1 MFGKL
6 VVSLGMVFVVVLPPG
21 SVGAGTQAIR
31 TETSLEGLG
40 PKSRRFVRPTKTAA
54 GPRVASR
61 VGHSISAAQRAALT
75 RDVLR
80 EGAFSRE
87 THEARLRSR
96 RSLAHKSLEQECR
109 DKGTLPGSPAAWLMH
124 GVPFPDT
131 HSRPAGVDSNRIERG
146 LHKPILMDRNLI
158 SSLLMPR
165 SALKSVGAFPSG
177 PEGEFNNLE
186 IEVSHSKHIFR
197 LMAGSVFGKK
207 KTLYRCRV
215 GLGARGFPTP
225 VGTYYVT
232 HIYDRD
238 PWWIPP
244 ENRAWAAGD
253 SPSRRVYGG
262 TMAPLLKKRS
272 VRSRKKIKQTED
284 WIAGKV
290 QLADYGYRFHGT
302 NAPRS
307 IGRNRSHGCVRM
319 LPKDAR
325 VVAKLIMRVVGTVDR
340 RESENGSFVVLA
352 APVVLNLV
360 K

>member
-1 MFGKL
+1 M
-6 VVSLGMVFVVVLPPG
+6 GMVFVVVLSLLG
-21 SVGAGTQAIR
+21 HLVAGAQAPR
-31 TETSLEGLG
+31 TETSVADRGKE
-40 PKSRRFVRPTKTAA
+40 SRRFIKQAQTTA
-54 GPRVASR
+54 GPRVSYR
-61 VGHSISAAQRAALT
+61 VAHSISAAQRAALT

-80 EGAFSRE
+80 ERASSRE
-87 THEARLRSR
+87 ALDQRPLSPD
-96 RSLAHKSLEQECR
+96 SLAHRSLEQECR
-109 DKGTLPGSPAAWLMH
+109 DKGTLPGSPAAWLVH
-124 GVPFPDT
+124 SFPFPET
-131 HSRPAGVDSNRIERG
+131 PSQPAGIDSTRIERG
-146 LHKPILMDRNLI
+146 LHTPILMDRNLI

-165 SALKSVGAFPSG
+165 HALKSVGAFPTG
-177 PEGEFNNLE
+177 PEGKFNSLE
-186 IEVSHSKHIFR
+186 IEVSHSKHVFR
-197 LMAGSVFGKK
+197 LMARSVFGMR

-215 GLGARGFPTP
+215 GLGSRSFPTP

-253 SPSRRVYGG
+253 SPSKRVYGG
-262 TMAPLLKKRS
+262 TMAPLLKKKS
-272 VRSRKKIKQTED
+272 VRSRKKTNQTED
-284 WIAGKV
+284 WIEGKV

-307 IGRNRSHGCVRM
+307 IGRRRSHGCVRM

-325 VVAKLIMRVVGTVDR
+325 IVAKLIMRVVGTVDR